1 MTNTDEDRFELGCLE
16 TVARIGELPD
26 GCSVS
31 RYAGLEYIEL
41 RHGVLVLTAKGRQRC
56 TELQGECHRVDGTM
70 HQPLI
75 AA

>member
-1 MTNTDEDRFELGCLE
+1 
-16 TVARIGELPD
+16 VARIGELPD

-31 RYAGLEYIEL
+31 RYAGLEYVEL

-56 TELQGECHRVDGTM
+56 TELKADRYRAAGTM
-70 HQPLI
+70 PLPSI

>member
-1 MTNTDEDRFELGCLE
+1 MTSTDEDRFELDCLE

-31 RYAGLEYIEL
+31 RYAGLEYVEL

-56 TELQGECHRVDGTM
+56 TELQAEGHRVSGTM
-70 HQPLI
+70 HEPSI